1 MPFHSTVDPLL
12 AAHLIEFAA
21 PHWIAARG
29 IFLSEVDTARRTDL
43 V

>member
-12 AAHLIEFAA
+12 AARLIEFGA
-21 PHWIAARG
+21 PHRIAACR
-29 IFLSEVDTARRTDL
+29 IFVSEVDTARRTDL